1 MPGGSSS
8 AQIGHPYPSSSL
20 RGASENGGLGLSSL
34 APANIVN
41 GASAPGGWVT
51 SLLVVVLSLL
61 VLEQSV
67 YRYKKKHLPGAKW
80 TIPVIGKFADSLKPT
95 MEAYKKTWAT
105 PLAAVSVF
113 NIFIVMASDNV
124 LTRKILNSPNHT
136 EPCLVASAKQI
147 LDPNNWVFLNGKVHA
162 DYRKALNGLFT
173 RRALAIYLKMQERI
187 YSRTFNEWL
196 DANRARTAAGQGPEP
211 YMMRVRDLN
220 METSLRVFC
229 GNYLPEHACQE
240 ISHVYWDLTRA
251 LELVNFPLAL
261 PGTKVYKAIKGRK
274 RVMTWFE
281 YCSAESKKRMALPGS
296 QPECLLDAWIKEMLD
311 ARAYEASASAGNH
324 VSGEGKPLLVRDY
337 SDNEIGLVLL
347 SFLFASQDAMTS
359 GLIYA
364 FQFMAD
370 YPEVA
375 EKVRKEQLEVR
386 AGDLDAPFT
395 LEMLDQ
401 SPYLRAFV
409 KETLRYR
416 PPVIM
421 VPYEAKRA
429 FQIDSSYTVP
439 KGSIVIPSFW
449 NSLHDP
455 SVYTDPDSFIPE
467 RWLPGGQAEHSNPA
481 NYLVFGSGPH
491 KCIGYDY
498 AIMHIAAVIGTASI
512 RMDWKHHTTPESDE
526 IKIVAT
532 IFPKDDCFLSFTERE
547 QSA

>member
-1 MPGGSSS
+1 MSASSV
-8 AQIGHPYPSSSL
+8 QIGHPQHSHVSVADGGAASSSSASFSDGASSSSL
-20 RGASENGGLGLSSL
+20 SAGFA
-34 APANIVN
+34 
-41 GASAPGGWVT
+41 APGWAT
-51 SLLVVVLSLL
+51 SILVLVVTLL

-67 YRYKKKHLPGAKW
+67 YRYKKKHLPGATW

-95 MEAYKKTWAT
+95 MQAYKKTWST

-124 LTRKILNSPNHT
+124 LSRKILNSPNHA
-136 EPCLVASAKQI
+136 EPCLVASAKQV
-147 LDPNNWVFLNGKVHA
+147 LDPTNWVFLTGKIHS
-162 DYRKALNGLFT
+162 DYRKSLNVLFT
-173 RRALAIYLKMQERI
+173 RRALAIYLQIQEGI
-187 YSRTFNEWL
+187 YKDYFKTWL
-196 DANRARTAAGQGPEP
+196 SDSKTKGAEP
-211 YMMRVRDLN
+211 YMLKVRDLN

-229 GNYLPEHACQE
+229 GNYLPQEACKE
-240 ISHVYWDLTRA
+240 ISDKYWYITRA

-261 PGTKVYKAIKGRK
+261 PGTKVYKAIKARK
-274 RVMTWFE
+274 DAMRWFE
-281 YCSAESKKRMALPGS
+281 YCSAESKKKMATGAE
-296 QPECLLDAWIKEMLD
+296 PECLLDAWVKEMQD
-311 ARAYEASASAGNH
+311 ARQWADNKAAGI
-324 VSGEGKPLLVRDY
+324 VDDKSGGERPLLVREY

-370 YPEVA
+370 YPEVFA
-375 EKVRKEQLEVR
+375 KVKKEQLEVR
-386 AGDLDAPFT
+386 GGDLDAPFT
-395 LEMLDQ
+395 LEHLDQ
-401 SPYLRAFV
+401 SIYLKAFV
-409 KETLRYR
+409 KEVLRYR

-429 FQIDSSYTVP
+429 FQIDGSYTVP

-455 SVYTDPDSFIPE
+455 SVYADPETFSPE
-467 RWLPGGQAEHSNPA
+467 RFLPGGVSEKSNPA

-512 RMDWKHHTTPESDE
+512 KMDWKHTLTEESDE

-532 IFPKDDCFLSFTERE
+532 IFPKDDCHLTFTEAAE
-547 QSA
+547 VEA